1 MVIDE
6 KIPTKN
12 VLDVPN
18 EENDF
23 AMGSLQ
29 SIANSKKYAK
39 VLQSRVG
46 SAKRSSKESTD
57 DSVDGKLLVEAYL
70 DETQEQK
77 TSGNT
82 SPIKSLTGLLGVTKA
97 VRKMSFKRKEKTSN
111 YKAYVPSDTKKN
123 GEAQETAG
131 DDKKQKG
138 NDLCLANEKT
148 SDNPPSENTPKK
160 SPVKQLTG
168 LLGVTKAVRKLSF
181 KRKARNNNR
190 SDKMEEAEETDDK
203 QIENDRK
210 CKAKQS
216 KDQLRAGLLNFMD
229 SEKTGAISNGD
240 KTENDE
246 ENVEHQNSYVDV
258 RDQLSKLI
266 TDNMDSDRSLTPEID
281 ETKEENNKNLEENDI
296 DEHLDLPEGEEKIH
310 SLKDDIK
317 TQFGEVELW

>member
-18 EENDF
+18 EENNL

-57 DSVDGKLLVEAYL
+57 DSVDGKVLVEAYL
-70 DETQEQK
+70 DESPEEK

-97 VRKMSFKRKEKTSN
+97 VRKLSFKRKEKTSN
-111 YKAYVPSDTKKN
+111 YKPYVSSDNKKD
-123 GEAQETAG
+123 GEAQEIAGG

-138 NDLCLANEKT
+138 NDLDLANEKT
-148 SDNPPSENTPKK
+148 SDNPPSEYTPKK

-190 SDKMEEAEETDDK
+190 SDKMEGRE
-203 QIENDRK
+203 
-210 CKAKQS
+210 
-216 KDQLRAGLLNFMD
+216 
-229 SEKTGAISNGD
+229 
-240 KTENDE
+240 
-246 ENVEHQNSYVDV
+246 
-258 RDQLSKLI
+258 
-266 TDNMDSDRSLTPEID
+266 
-281 ETKEENNKNLEENDI
+281 
-296 DEHLDLPEGEEKIH
+296 
-310 SLKDDIK
+310 
-317 TQFGEVELW
+317 